1 MQWKQTLHLTWA
13 EWGGERGCCAMRL
26 FIIRAYIIS
35 ARLAN
40 IYIVRMFQ
48 VHTRLPVGCVDNPG
62 SSRKKRNAHN
72 ERNNKAKYLLHR
84 KMQ

>member
-1 MQWKQTLHLTWA
+1 
-13 EWGGERGCCAMRL
+13 MRL

-62 SSRKKRNAHN
+62 SSRRATKNKAYN
-72 ERNNKAKYLLHR
+72 ERNNKEKYLLHR